1 MAYVG
6 FRTIKV
12 ASRTGAKTYGE
23 SAACGKPISVSVSP
37 NYAEGSLY
45 GGDVVA
51 ESDREFTNA
60 TVTLGTTYLP
70 TAMANIMFGHTVAE
84 EQIDYN
90 AFDEVHYVGV
100 GMTAPKKIDGVKKYE
115 GTFLYKAKFNEPEKA
130 YETKGDS
137 ITYNTPSFEGAAEAE
152 DDGDWQRVKTFDT
165 QAAAEAW
172 VDSMFAGTAD
182 SSGTSGNG
190 GT

>member
-12 ASRTGAKTYGE
+12 AERTGAKTYGTPV
-23 SAACGKPISVSVSP
+23 SCGKPISTSITP

-60 TVTLGTTYLP
+60 TVSLGTTYIP
-70 TAMANIMFGHTVAE
+70 IAVAETMFGHTVE
-84 EQIDYN
+84 GNQITYN
-90 AFDEVHYVGV
+90 AFDEINYVGV
-100 GMTAPKKIDGVKKYE
+100 GMVAPKKIDGVRKYE
-115 GTFLYKAKFNEPEKA
+115 ATFLYKAKFSEPEKA

-137 ITYNTPSFEGAAEAE
+137 ITYNTPSFEGNAEAE
-152 DDGDWQRVKTFDT
+152 DDGDWREENTFDT
-165 QAAAEAW
+165 QAAADEW
-172 VDSMFAGTAD
+172 IDSLFAGTD
-182 SSGTSGNG
+182 GE
-190 GT
+190 

>member
-6 FRTIKV
+6 FRTVKIG
-12 ASRTGAKTYGE
+12 ARTGAKTY
-23 SAACGKPISVSVSP
+23 SAPISCGKPISVSISP

-60 TVTLGTTYLP
+60 SVSLGTTYIP
-70 TAMANIMFGHTVAE
+70 TALQGPMFGHTVDGE
-84 EQIDYN
+84 HVSYN
-90 AFDEVHYVGV
+90 AFDEVAYVGV
-100 GMTAPKKIDGVKKYE
+100 GMVAPKKIDGAKKYE
-115 GTFLYKAKFNEPEKA
+115 ATFLYKAKFAEPKKA

-152 DDGDWQRVKTFDT
+152 DDGAWREDETFET
-165 QAAAEAW
+165 QAAADAW
-172 VDSMFAGTAD
+172 IDSMFNGT
-182 SSGTSGNG
+182 G